1 MRGWRGSIFRTGR
14 PKSGD
19 GGYVCC
25 LNFSACCGNP
35 DATAPAIAMAKST
48 LKKPELSEAR
58 LRFNDRASLPLM
70 QVRPGL
76 TVTSCTLR
84 HRQVLLQTA
93 LESVN
98 ELEQLLTGRTIQLLL
113 IDRAVIIWIGSL
125 KLCFDHRGVF
135 LFV

>member
-1 MRGWRGSIFRTGR
+1 
-14 PKSGD
+14 
-19 GGYVCC
+19 
-25 LNFSACCGNP
+25 
-35 DATAPAIAMAKST
+35 MAKST